1 MLNHGIVPASAGG
14 YEIDNSLRFNDDD
27 SAYLSRTPSS
37 AGNRKTWTWSGW
49 VKRGK
54 TDSSTTSFYLF
65 GGYKAGET
73 TLTHRIDIRFREDR
87 VFVLTASSYILK
99 TEQLFRDV
107 SAWYHI
113 VVAMDTTQSTSS
125 DRCKLYI
132 NGSQVTSFDTTAYP
146 ALNADLGVNQNGEHN
161 IGRSVADAGGYMDG
175 YIAEV
180 NFIDGQALDASNF
193 GETGDYGEWKP
204 IRYTGT
210 YGTNGFYLDFGN
222 SGSLGADS
230 SGNTNNWTTNNLAAT
245 DQMLDTPTNNFCTMN
260 SASPNTQTLSEGGL
274 KSTGNTGRS
283 AVGTFP
289 MISGK
294 WYWEFYWTGGNNEV
308 RIGLTDDAS
317 NGGYGGGIHAYSYTG
332 NVANYLSGGNT
343 NISCSPSITQNSIIG
358 FAWDADA
365 GELKAFVNGTAINS
379 GAALLT
385 GFTGYTMMPHG
396 GQGAGGF
403 TIWYNFGQDSSFAG
417 NKTAQGNTDDN
428 GIGDFYY
435 EPPTGFNALCT
446 QNLDDPDVIPS
457 EHFNTVLYTGDGS
470 AGRAITGVG
479 FAPNLSWLKRRD
491 VGDLHP
497 WSDSVRGGNK
507 TLFSN
512 LSNAENTSTNM
523 INSLDSD
530 GFTVGND
537 AGVNANGGSYVAWN
551 WKANGSDVLNENGT
565 IDSQVSANQDAGF
578 SIVSYTGNGVGYGSG
593 GATIGHGLSSKPQ
606 MIIAKRRDSNSGWV
620 VYTETTDAT
629 DYLQLDGTAATADY
643 HEIWADTEPTSSLFT
658 VGNAG
663 NVNANGGTY
672 IAYAFHSVDGYS
684 KVGSY
689 TANGSTD
696 GTFAYCGFKPAMI
709 IIKNV
714 SRSQEWIIKDIA
726 RDSINP
732 NTGALQPNSS
742 GAESTAWNDIDFL
755 SNGFKLR
762 TSGDG
767 VNYASGDTMIF
778 YAVAEQ
784 PFKYTNGE

>member
-1 MLNHGIVPASAGG
+1 MSILNNSIVPASAGG

-27 SAYLSRTPSS
+27 SAYLSWTPSS
-37 AGNRKTWTWSGW
+37 AGDRKTWTWSGW
-49 VKRGK
+49 VKRGNLGSAQAFLG
-54 TDSSTTSFYLF
+54 TYEGTGTVNTEFRFNSNDTIDFVEHDGAVQARLNTTQ
-65 GGYKAGET
+65 
-73 TLTHRIDIRFREDR
+73 
-87 VFVLTASSYILK
+87 V
-99 TEQLFRDV
+99 FRDV
-107 SAWYHI
+107 SSWYHI
-113 VVAMDTTQSTSS
+113 VLVFDTSNTTSS
-125 DRCKLYI
+125 DRVRLYV
-132 NGSQVTSFDTTAYP
+132 NGARITDFSIETYP
-146 ALNADLGVNQNGEHN
+146 AQDFTGCEVNTSVLHKMGRWYN
-161 IGRSVADAGGYMDG
+161 INHLDG
-175 YIAEV
+175 YLAEV
-180 NFIDGQALDASNF
+180 NFIDGQALDPSDF

-204 IRYTGT
+204 IEYTGT

-230 SGNTNNWTTNNLAAT
+230 SGNSNNWTPNNLAAT
-245 DQMLDTPTNNFCTMN
+245 DQMLDSPTNNFCTMN

-317 NGGYGGGIHAYSYTG
+317 NGGYGGGIHAYSWTG